1 MASRESFKVR
11 YGTTALVTGA
21 SSGIGRA
28 FARQLAEEG
37 LQLVLVARRRALL
50 DGLARELRLE
60 YGTRSL
66 VIAADLT
73 VPNAV
78 RELCEQITWEGWG
91 VDLLV
96 NNAGV
101 GRYGH
106 FEGDDLQVDQNTV
119 TLNCTVPLELM
130 QRLLPDMRA
139 RGRGGVICVGS
150 LLADLHAPYFATY
163 SASKAFIATLA
174 QSLQAELAGSGVDLL
189 LLVPGLTRTEFFAS
203 NGISREF
210 PFPASTPER
219 VAQLALRALGRH
231 TRITQG
237 WLNRLFRLSYS
248 LMPGGMSAQ
257 INRLLLAPRPDE
269 DGDAQEGGS

>member
-1 MASRESFKVR
+1 MENRTAFMER

-28 FARQLAEEG
+28 FAAQLAEAG
-37 LQLVLVARRRALL
+37 FQLILVARRRVLL
-50 DGLARELRLE
+50 DELARELRLE
-60 YGTRSL
+60 YGTRCL
-66 VIAADLT
+66 VIAADRT
-73 VPNAV
+73 APAAV
-78 RELCEQITWEGWG
+78 EELCTQIEWEGWC

-106 FEGDDLQVDQNTV
+106 FEGSDPQADRSTLI
-119 TLNCTVPLELM
+119 LNCSVPLELM
-130 QRLLPDMRA
+130 QRLLPGMRE
-139 RGRGGVICVGS
+139 RRHGGVICVGS

-163 SASKAFIATLA
+163 SASKAFISTLA

-210 PFPASTPER
+210 PFPASTPDR
-219 VAQLALRALGRH
+219 VARLALRALGRRN
-231 TRITQG
+231 RITQG
-237 WLNRLFRLSYS
+237 WMNRILRLSYS
-248 LMPGGMSAQ
+248 LMPGGMSSAL
-257 INRLLLAPRPDE
+257 NRLLLAPRPDTDVDPNGE
-269 DGDAQEGGS
+269 QS

>member
-1 MASRESFKVR
+1 MENRTTFKER

-28 FARQLAEEG
+28 FAQQLAEEG
-37 LQLVLVARRRALL
+37 LQLILVARRRALL
-50 DGLARELRLE
+50 DELARELRLE
-60 YGTRSL
+60 YGTRCL
-66 VIAADLT
+66 VIAEDLT
-73 VPNAV
+73 APAAV
-78 RELCEQITWEGWG
+78 QELCTQIEWEGWR

-106 FEGDDLQVDQNTV
+106 FEGTDPQADQRTLI
-119 TLNCTVPLELM
+119 LNCSVPLELM
-130 QRLLPDMRA
+130 QRLLPGMRE
-139 RGRGGVICVGS
+139 RRHGGVICVGS

-210 PFPASTPER
+210 PFPASTPDR
-219 VAQLALRALGRH
+219 VAQLALRALGRRS
-231 TRITQG
+231 RITQG
-237 WLNRLFRLSYS
+237 WMNRLFRLSYS
-248 LMPGGMSAQ
+248 LMPGGVSAAL
-257 INRLLLAPRPDE
+257 NRILMAPRPDE
-269 DGDAQEGGS
+269 NIDPTEGQS

>member
-1 MASRESFKVR
+1 MDERGAFRTR
-11 YGTTALVTGA
+11 YGETALVTGA

-37 LQLVLVARRRALL
+37 LRLVLVARRRALL
-50 DGLARELRLE
+50 DELARELRLE

-66 VIAADLT
+66 VVAADLT
-73 VPNAV
+73 LPDAV
-78 RELCEQITWEGWG
+78 QDLCEQIAWEDWNI
-91 VDLLV
+91 DLLV

-106 FEGDDLQVDQNTV
+106 FAGEDIQVDRNAIA
-119 TLNCTVPLELM
+119 LNCTVPLELM
-130 QRLLPDMRA
+130 QRLLPGMRA

-189 LLVPGLTRTEFFAS
+189 LLVPGLTRTEFFAG
-203 NGISREF
+203 NGISREL

-219 VAQLALRALGRH
+219 VAQLALRALGRR
-231 TRITQG
+231 TRVTQG

-248 LMPGGMSAQ
+248 LMPGGMSGA
-257 INRLLLAPRPDE
+257 INRLLLTPRPDR
-269 DGDAQEGGS
+269 DADAPEGHS

>member
-1 MASRESFKVR
+1 MENRQSFKER

-28 FARQLAEEG
+28 FAQQLAEEG
-37 LQLVLVARRRALL
+37 LRLILVARRRALL
-50 DGLARELRLE
+50 DELARELRLE
-60 YGTRSL
+60 YGTRCL
-66 VIAADLT
+66 VIAEDLT
-73 VPNAV
+73 SPGAV
-78 RELCEQITWEGWG
+78 QELCAQIEWEGWG

-106 FEGDDLQVDQNTV
+106 FEGSDPQADQNTLI
-119 TLNCTVPLELM
+119 LNCSVPLELM
-130 QRLLPDMRA
+130 QRLLPAMRE
-139 RGRGGVICVGS
+139 RRHGGVICVGS

-174 QSLQAELAGSGVDLL
+174 QSLQAELSGSGVDLL

-210 PFPASTPER
+210 PFPASTPDR
-219 VAQLALRALGRH
+219 VAQLALRALGRRS
-231 TRITQG
+231 RITQG
-237 WLNRLFRLSYS
+237 WMNRIFRLSYS
-248 LMPGGMSAQ
+248 LMPGGMSAAL
-257 INRLLLAPRPDE
+257 NRILMAPRPDE
-269 DGDAQEGGS
+269 NIDPTEGQS